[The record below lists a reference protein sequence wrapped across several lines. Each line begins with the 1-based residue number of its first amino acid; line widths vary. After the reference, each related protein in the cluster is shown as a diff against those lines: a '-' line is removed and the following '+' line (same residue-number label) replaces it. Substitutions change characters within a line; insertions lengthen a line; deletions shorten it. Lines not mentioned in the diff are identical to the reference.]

1 MKRERRTAILKL
13 KNTNHDLEV
22 YYNKD
27 KVNQVNSSIPT
38 KEGNITRQQAV

>member
-1 MKRERRTAILKL
+1 MKKGRKTAIPKA
-13 KNTNHDLEV
+13 KNTNLDLEV

-38 KEGNITRQQAV
+38 KEGNITRHQAV